1 MTLKL
6 GWPVDEIERGFVVR
20 WAARACAAVSPI
32 DPTRRPPI
40 HTSPSAS
47 SLSFSRLS
55 ARKAVRQDWPWEAPS
70 KTYTRTR
77 LDQCTR
83 THACTRAH
91 ARRGKRDRL
100 NATGSAGAAAR
111 LSPGPRE
118 RFRRPPCWR
127 AHRRSLRPA
136 GGTCLSPALC
146 LFPACVSSIF
156 RQCLADVVNEQV
168 NG

>member
-6 GWPVDEIERGFVVR
+6 GWPVDEIERGFVIR

-40 HTSPSAS
+40 HTSLSAS

-91 ARRGKRDRL
+91 THTRAEVRGTDSTPQALPGQPLGCPR
-100 NATGSAGAAAR
+100 GPVSASAV
-111 LSPGPRE
+111 P
-118 RFRRPPCWR
+118 
-127 AHRRSLRPA
+127 PA
-136 GGTCLSPALC
+136 GELIAALSAQPEGR
-146 LFPACVSSIF
+146 V
-156 RQCLADVVNEQV
+156 
-168 NG
+168 